1 MTRRLSKIL
10 VAALIALFAVTSPAQ
25 AATSHTS
32 ANGCKVS
39 LDTPHWSSSGG
50 TVLVKARFSCP
61 PGASR
66 TWKLTGQVLFRN
78 GAGVYQ
84 GNNQNVTV
92 GSGGSV
98 TRYIPPTNV
107 KITPRG
113 TYFARLHFYFGTD
126 PEVEFIIT
134 SPSKPLNSH

>member
-1 MTRRLSKIL
+1 MTKRLSSIL
-10 VAALIALFAVTSPAQ
+10 IAVLIALFAVASPAQ
-25 AATSHTS
+25 AATFHTS

-39 LDTPHWSSSGG
+39 LDAPHWSTSGG

-61 PGASR
+61 TGATR

-78 GAGVYQ
+78 GVSVYQ
-84 GNNQNVTV
+84 GSNQNVTV

-98 TRYIPPTNV
+98 TRYIPTTGV

-113 TYFARLHFYFGTD
+113 TYFARMHFYFGTD
-126 PEVEFIIT
+126 PEIEFIID
-134 SPSKPLNSH
+134 SPTRLLNSH